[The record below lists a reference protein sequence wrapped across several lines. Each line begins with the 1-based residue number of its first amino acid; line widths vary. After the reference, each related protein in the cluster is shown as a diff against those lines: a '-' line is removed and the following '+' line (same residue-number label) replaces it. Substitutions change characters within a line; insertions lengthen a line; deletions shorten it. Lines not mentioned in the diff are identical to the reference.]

1 MEAQGRGDAMLV
13 AIFNLFASP
22 VGLAAILFIGGYCFI
37 SHAQRVARRKAA
49 KAEYPKIIIAPM
61 TFTNPNKG
69 RW

>member
-1 MEAQGRGDAMLV
+1 MLV

-22 VGLAAILFIGGYCFI
+22 VGLAAILFIGGYCII
-37 SHAQRVARRKAA
+37 SHKARVNARRNATR
-49 KAEYPKIIIAPM
+49 AEQYPKIVIAPM